1 MSTLV
6 QSKTYITGNN
16 VIFVSVKN
24 NLPIP
29 SGGIITLLA
38 NYTYLFTAVVD
49 LTGDRLLCAS
59 NTAILGFSSENCR
72 IKSTGLSAGTALIT
86 SAWSLPIR
94 NITIEHGTAIS
105 LDATANVNQALDWFG
120 VNFTD
125 CATVGTITTYN
136 NFIATDCA
144 FLNSQ
149 GLTFDGT
156 IATIGFISTI
166 FDNTTSGT
174 SIIIPATLTLSRRL
188 RIIYSSFISEAGET
202 ALNVSASATIPV
214 EGYILDTIN
223 FSSGGTYI
231 AGVQYNDNK
240 SLFVNCKGISNS
252 GNIGQYYMT
261 ANATTTTIGV
271 INTFVKVAGTTIT
284 GSFIEKFTHTDNRL
298 TYNGA
303 LTGFY
308 KITSIVSLTSGNNN
322 VVQLRVG
329 LNGTTSVPSTSQTT
343 TSGAGKSEN
352 VTCSDIVSLNTN
364 DYIEIFTANTTGT
377 NNITVSEV
385 NVIIERLN

>member
-1 MSTLV
+1 MAVNIHNVRFIS
-6 QSKTYITGNN
+6 SKG
-16 VIFVSVKN
+16 
-24 NLPIP
+24 NLPAP
-29 SGGIITLLA
+29 SAGIITLIA
-38 NYTYLFTAVVD
+38 NFTYIFTEVVD
-49 LTGDRLLCAS
+49 LTGDRLVCAS
-59 NTAILGFSSENCR
+59 NTTILGFSSENCR

-94 NITIEHGTAIS
+94 SITIEHGTAVS
-105 LDATANVNQALDWFG
+105 LDATANANQSLDWFG

-156 IATIGFISTI
+156 IATIGFLNTI

-174 SIIIPATLTLSRRL
+174 SIIIPATLTISRRL
-188 RIIYSSFISEAGET
+188 RIIYSSFVSLAGET

-223 FSSGGTYI
+223 FSGGGTYI
-231 AGVQYNDNK
+231 TGVQYNDNK
-240 SLFVNCKGISNS
+240 SLFVNCKGIGNS

-261 ANATTTTIGV
+261 ANATATTIGA
-271 INTFVKVAGTTIT
+271 INTFVKVAGTTT
-284 GSFIEKFTHTDNRL
+284 AGSFIEKFTHTNNRL
-298 TYNGA
+298 TYTGA
-303 LTGFY
+303 FTGFY
-308 KITSIVSLTSGNNN
+308 KVTAIITLTSGNNN
-322 VVQLRVG
+322 VVQLRVAV
-329 LNGTTSVPSTSQTT
+329 NGTTSIPSTSQTT

-352 VTCSDIVSLNTN
+352 VSCSDIVSLATN
-364 DYIEIFTANTTGT
+364 DYIEIFTANTTGS
-377 NNITVSEV
+377 NNITVSEI
-385 NVIIERLN
+385 NVILERLN